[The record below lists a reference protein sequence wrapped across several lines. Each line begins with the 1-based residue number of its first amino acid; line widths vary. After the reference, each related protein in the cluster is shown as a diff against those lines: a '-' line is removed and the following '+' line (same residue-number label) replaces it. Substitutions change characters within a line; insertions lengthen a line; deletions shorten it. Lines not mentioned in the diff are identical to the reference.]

1 MKAVARWLL
10 ETALPPVLFFVLVV
24 ALWQAATWLWDIP
37 AYLVPTPRRV
47 LESAGEHAAQL
58 ARAVPLTGAAALTGF
73 ALSLVTGTLSGLVFS
88 QSRIV
93 QRSIY
98 PYALFLQT
106 VPIVAVAPLVILWFG
121 YGFRGVVAVS
131 FILSLF
137 PIITSATAGLTEVDP
152 NLVELFEI
160 NNATRSQMLFKLRL
174 PGAVPQLVTGAK
186 ISCGLAVI
194 GAIVGEIYAGFQG
207 ESYGLGTLITRANGN
222 LDTSYVFAGVICS
235 TLLSVAI
242 FATVSLLGTTIL
254 ARWHVATDRRATAV
268 E

>member
-1 MKAVARWLL
+1 MTSARRWLL
-10 ETALPPVLFFVLVV
+10 SIALPPVVFFALVV
-24 ALWQAATWLWDIP
+24 ALWQAATTLWDIP
-37 AYLVPTPRRV
+37 AYLVPGPRRV
-47 LESAGEHAAQL
+47 LESAGEHAAELRQ
-58 ARAVPLTGAAALTGF
+58 AVPLTGAAAMSGF
-73 ALSLVTGTLSGLVFS
+73 AMSLVAGTLLGLVFS
-88 QSRIV
+88 QSKII

-106 VPIVAVAPLVILWFG
+106 VPIVAIAPLVILWFG

-137 PIITSATAGLTEVDP
+137 PIITSATAGLTTVDP
-152 NLVELFEI
+152 NLIELFEI
-160 NNATRSQMLFKLRL
+160 HNATRSQMLFKLRL
-174 PGAVPQLVTGAK
+174 PGAVPHLVTGAK

-242 FATVSLLGTTIL
+242 FATVSLLGATIL
-254 ARWHVATDRRATAV
+254 ARWHVAADRRATEV
-268 E
+268 G